1 METPWGPSCLAIQQP
16 IPLQHGCSSLSHVYG
31 VLRQVYAKIRKHRE
45 SLNLSTV
52 ALEERQVYRDDFLLV
67 VFDYYLAMGPE
78 HMRKVFIDLLR
89 T

>member
-1 METPWGPSCLAIQQP
+1 MPGDLATYNSNKDVSP
-16 IPLQHGCSSLSHVYG
+16 LSHVCG

-52 ALEERQVYRDDFLLV
+52 ALEDRQVYRDDFLLV

>member
-1 METPWGPSCLAIQQP
+1 MGRVAWRSSNPY
-16 IPLQHGCSSLSHVYG
+16 PLQHGCSSLSHVCG

>member
-1 METPWGPSCLAIQQP
+1 M
-16 IPLQHGCSSLSHVYG
+16 
-31 VLRQVYAKIRKHRE
+31 YAKIRKHRE

-52 ALEERQVYRDDFLLV
+52 ALEDRQVYRDDFLLV

>member
-1 METPWGPSCLAIQQP
+1 M
-16 IPLQHGCSSLSHVYG
+16 
-31 VLRQVYAKIRKHRE
+31 YAKIRKHRE